1 MSLRSVL
8 GNAVGYALLGFACLS
23 VAFAGY
29 WVVRSVLTG
38 ATAGR
43 VMFVM
48 SGLGAA
54 LITGFS
60 GYFVRKAVAGQ
71 VMPSEFDVS
80 VAYRGGP

>member
-1 MSLRSVL
+1 MSLRSAL
-8 GNAVGYALLGFACLS
+8 GNAVGYALLGLACLF
-23 VAFAGY
+23 VVFAGY
-29 WVVRSVLTG
+29 WVAMSALTG
-38 ATAGR
+38 VTAGR

-80 VAYRGGP
+80 VAYRGGR

>member
-1 MSLRSVL
+1 MSLRSAL
-8 GNAVGYALLGFACLS
+8 GNAVGYALLGLACLF

-29 WVVRSVLTG
+29 WAAMSALAGV
-38 ATAGR
+38 TAGR

-48 SGLGAA
+48 SGLGAG

-60 GYFVRKAVAGQ
+60 GYFVRKVVTGQ

-80 VAYRGGP
+80 VAYRGGR

>member
-1 MSLRSVL
+1 MSLRSAL

-23 VAFAGY
+23 MAFAGY
-29 WVVRSVLTG
+29 WAAMSALTG
-38 ATAGR
+38 VTAGR
-43 VMFVM
+43 VMFVV

-54 LITGFS
+54 VTTGFS

-71 VMPSEFDVS
+71 VMPAEFDVS